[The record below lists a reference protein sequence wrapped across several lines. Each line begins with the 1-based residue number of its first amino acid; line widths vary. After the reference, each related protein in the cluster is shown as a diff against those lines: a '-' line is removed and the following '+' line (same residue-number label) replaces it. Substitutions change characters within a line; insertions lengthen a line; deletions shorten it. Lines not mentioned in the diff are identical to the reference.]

1 MTFASERPNTTPGS
15 RVPHTAGMAMNVKKI
30 DVFTKEEITALVAAQ
45 HKALDESL
53 ELIGE
58 RLGKKGEPPWDLV
71 GVDSERRLVLI
82 DVEAFTAD
90 RILSHLLSRLD
101 WAWEH
106 LDAIARMYPDY
117 GIDCNRLPRV
127 CVVAPDFAP
136 ALKRSMN
143 YLNYRVSI
151 SLYAYR
157 YLQTDAGK
165 GLLIEQLM
173 SKVKYDRI
181 TKTENVKVR
190 LLEVP
195 ATAKVTTE
203 EIMEFLQE
211 GTG

>member
-1 MTFASERPNTTPGS
+1 MT
-15 RVPHTAGMAMNVKKI
+15 MNLTKI
-30 DVFTKEEITALVAAQ
+30 EVFTKEEITALVAQQ
-45 HKALDESL
+45 HKALDEGL
-53 ELIGE
+53 ELVGE

-71 GVDSERRLVLI
+71 GVDSEKRLVLVA
-82 DVEAFTAD
+82 VEVLIAD
-90 RILSHLLSRLD
+90 RILTALLSRLD

-106 LDAIARMYPDY
+106 LDVIARMYPDY

-127 CVVAPDFAP
+127 CVVAPDYAP
-136 ALKRSMN
+136 ALKRSMH

-151 SLYAYR
+151 NLYAYR
-157 YLQTDAGK
+157 CLQTGAGK

-173 SKVKYDRI
+173 SRVKYDRI
-181 TKTENVKVR
+181 ARTESVKIR

>member
-1 MTFASERPNTTPGS
+1 MTMKVT
-15 RVPHTAGMAMNVKKI
+15 KI
-30 DVFTKEEITALVAAQ
+30 EVFTKQEITALVARQ
-45 HKALDESL
+45 HKALDEGL

-58 RLGKKGEPPWDLV
+58 RVGKKGEPPWDLV
-71 GVDSERRLVLI
+71 GVDSEKRLVLI
-82 DVEAFTAD
+82 DVEVLIAD
-90 RILSHLLSRLD
+90 RILTALLSRLD

-106 LDAIARMYPDY
+106 LDIIARMYPDC

-165 GLLIEQLM
+165 GLLIEPQM
-173 SKVKYDRI
+173 SRVKYDRI
-181 TKTENVKVR
+181 AKTESVKIR

>member
-1 MTFASERPNTTPGS
+1 MRRNAT
-15 RVPHTAGMAMNVKKI
+15 MMMNIKTI
-30 DVFTKEEITALVAAQ
+30 DVFTKEEITARVAEQ
-45 HKALDESL
+45 HKSLDEGL

-71 GVDSERRLVLI
+71 GVDSEKRLVLI
-82 DVEAFTAD
+82 QVEALTAD
-90 RILSHLLSRLD
+90 RILSALLSRLD

-117 GIDCNRLPRV
+117 GIDCTRLPRV
-127 CVVAPDFAP
+127 CVVAPGFTD

-151 SLYAYR
+151 GLYAYR

-173 SKVKYDRI
+173 RGVKYDR
-181 TKTENVKVR
+181 TAKTESVKVR

-195 ATAKVTTE
+195 AAAKVTTE
-203 EIMEFLQE
+203 EIMEFLQD

>member
-1 MTFASERPNTTPGS
+1 MLVAGLTTATMT
-15 RVPHTAGMAMNVKKI
+15 MNIKKI
-30 DVFTKEEITALVAAQ
+30 EVFTREEVTALVAEQ

-58 RLGKKGEPPWDLV
+58 RLGKKGEPGWDLV
-71 GVDSERRLVLI
+71 GVDGERRLVLV

-90 RILSHLLSRLD
+90 KILSQLLSRLD

-106 LDAIARMYPDY
+106 LDAVARMYPSY
-117 GIDCNRLPRV
+117 TIDCDRLPRIF
-127 CVVAPDFAP
+127 VVAPDFSP
-136 ALKRSMN
+136 ALKKSMT

-151 SLYAYR
+151 SLYTYR

-173 SKVKYDRI
+173 NRVKYDRI
-181 TKTENVKVR
+181 TKGEIVKVR

-195 ATAKVTTE
+195 AAAKVTTE